1 MLSATTNRRAAAAL
15 VILLIGTFT
24 LGVATTPVAAQTTT
38 QENSTVTNSTDTD
51 RSLIYQ
57 FDDSDAELRSVT
69 YDNGTAFVTLGIPEG
84 GSPETLSVAEA
95 GLEESGSFS
104 YQTVR
109 VIPGEE
115 VTVEIP
121 VRSPEITVT
130 TSSDGYYHQ
139 GDVGVSVV
147 EQPTDQLI
155 QIGALSGVI
164 GSIIALGLV
173 IGQLRRRHSNT
184 YEELY
189 SDRRVKIEEDPV
201 EGIYEWLLRALKNT
215 AESKLRIALVGAL
228 VLVLVGMAAG
238 AVPTPGEIWSG
249 LSDTQRLITVGS
261 LGAAVVALG
270 PVYLLVK
277 RIWNPD
283 REFVL
288 DLDSKD
294 VYRAADG
301 DKSGSVA
308 TYSAPPERIDDLEV
322 DGGLTTLST
331 PGGRCH
337 LVRGFD
343 PEANE
348 ADGNPPYLHDDREV
362 SIEADKI
369 EANRQ
374 ELTDLAQI
382 ARNLWAAMSTF
393 RVTADTAA
401 VRDIDANI
409 RHTLSAG
416 GDSLE
421 GVLQQ
426 AVEGTRYEGTYQPD
440 PGNNDSEEP
449 DSPDANPTSDGDK
462 TGSSE
467 SDPVVG
473 PDSGG
478 STGGEPA

>member
-1 MLSATTNRRAAAAL
+1 M
-15 VILLIGTFT
+15 VIALIGTLT
-24 LGVATTPVAAQTTT
+24 LGVGVADPVSAQ
-38 QENSTVTNSTDTD
+38 QNETVTNETATDDTPD
-51 RSLIYQ
+51 ELIYQ
-57 FDDSDAELRSVT
+57 FESGAELQSVT
-69 YDNGTAFVTLGIPEG
+69 YDNGTAYIQLASPDRPTTVAIGEG
-84 GSPETLSVAEA
+84 A
-95 GLEESGSFS
+95 LEESGSFNFKTIRLRS
-104 YQTVR
+104 EEERLVTLDVR
-109 VIPGEE
+109 DQAVVI
-115 VTVEIP
+115 
-121 VRSPEITVT
+121 
-130 TSSDGYYHQ
+130 TSGDDGYYHE

-147 EQPTDQLI
+147 DRPTNELI
-155 QIGALSGVI
+155 QIGALSGVV
-164 GSIIALGLV
+164 GSIIALALV

-228 VLVLVGMAAG
+228 VLVFVGMAAG
-238 AVPTPGEIWSG
+238 TVPTPGEIWSG
-249 LSDTQRLITVGS
+249 LSDTQRLLVAGS
-261 LGAAVVALG
+261 LGASVVALG

-277 RIWNPD
+277 RIWDPD

-322 DGGLTTLST
+322 DGQLTTLST

-337 LVRGFD
+337 LVRGMD

-348 ADGNPPYLHDDREV
+348 AEGNPPYLHDDREV
-362 SIEADKI
+362 SIEADRI

-374 ELTDLAQI
+374 TLTDLAQI
-382 ARNLWAAMSTF
+382 GRDLIAAMSTF
-393 RVTADTAA
+393 RVTADAAA

-421 GVLQQ
+421 DVLQQ

-440 PGNNDSEEP
+440 PGDKDVEEP
-449 DSPDANPTSDGDK
+449 DSPDANPTPDGEK

-467 SDPVVG
+467 GG
-473 PDSGG
+473 PAVDADSGG